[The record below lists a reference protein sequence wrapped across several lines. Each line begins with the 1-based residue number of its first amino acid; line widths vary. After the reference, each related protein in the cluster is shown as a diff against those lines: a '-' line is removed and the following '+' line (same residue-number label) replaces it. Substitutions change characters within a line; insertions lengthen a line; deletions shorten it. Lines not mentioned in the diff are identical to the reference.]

1 MALSRRTGQ
10 RFQGSIWPG
19 FVDAMTGLLLVLMFV
34 LTIFMVMQFVLN
46 ETITGQE
53 SELDDLGQEI
63 AALAQALGLERDRSE
78 KLENDL
84 GALNATLDDTTQ
96 RAEAQSALIASLQQQ
111 RADQDSALAQA
122 QAQITSFEAQVASL
136 LSQRDDALS
145 NVASLEDAQ
154 TQLLSEK
161 EALDLALTSART
173 EIDAQVETAR
183 LAAAEREAM
192 DALIADLRREG
203 EDKDATLSA
212 RALELA
218 ELQEALSAEEK
229 ARLLEA
235 EAAKVLRARLE
246 NADAELTAMTLSL
259 EAERKQAEETLT
271 LLAAARSAG
280 DDLTAQLAAAVTIG
294 QDRDAA
300 KAAVEK
306 ELSEVLTQL
315 ALARSDLDAARE
327 QQALSEASKLSAEE
341 EAAARIAALQ
351 AAQKAAEAL
360 LAEQGSD
367 LENANAQLAASN
379 SRITETNASL
389 EIAQTRLNEI
399 NSALARAEAQLSEA
413 SGFLNETQT
422 ELARLQAEQEQSI
435 ATITALSAELARTRD
450 ALALAEANL
459 TVAMDDSELEQT
471 LAAALAARNAAE
483 LEREE
488 VQKQLAAALA
498 AKLAAEQDAG
508 TRLNDAEQQ
517 AILLSA
523 AREELAKEQARS
535 SQAELQTEAL
545 NQQVAALRAQLGSL
559 QAILDDARVQDVAS
573 QVQLQNL
580 GSELN
585 AALARVAAEE
595 RRRRE
600 LEEAERVR
608 LEAQTKD
615 LERYRSE
622 FFGRLRDVLGSQEGV
637 RIEGDRFVFSS
648 EVLFP
653 PGRAALS
660 EGGRGEV
667 AKVASILR
675 AVADDIPE
683 GIDWVIR
690 VDGHTD
696 NVPLSGL
703 GEFAD
708 NWELSQAR
716 ALSVVKYM
724 VNFLGIPPTRLAANG
739 FGQYQPVNTED
750 SDEARAQ
757 NRRIELKFTEK

>member
-351 AAQKAAEAL
+351 AAEAL

-660 EGGRGEV
+660 EVGRGEV

>member
-78 KLENDL
+78 TLENDL

-111 RADQDSALAQA
+111 RAEQDSALSQA
-122 QAQITSFEAQVASL
+122 QAQITNFEAQVASL

-145 NVASLEDAQ
+145 NVAVLEDSQ
-154 TQLLSEK
+154 SQLLTEK
-161 EALDLALTSART
+161 EALDLALASART
-173 EIDAQVETAR
+173 EIDAQVEAAR

-203 EDKDATLSA
+203 EDKDATLSE

-218 ELQEALSAEEK
+218 ELQDALSAEER

-235 EAAKVLRARLE
+235 EAADALRARLE
-246 NADAELTAMTLSL
+246 NADAELTAITLSL
-259 EAERKQAEETLT
+259 ETERKQAEETLT

-280 DDLTAQLAAAVTIG
+280 EDLTAQLAAAVTAG
-294 QDRDAA
+294 QDTDAA
-300 KAAVEK
+300 KTAVEK
-306 ELSEVLTQL
+306 ELSEVLAQL
-315 ALARSDLDAARE
+315 ALARLDLAAARDL
-327 QQALSEASKLSAEE
+327 QAVSEANKLTAEE
-341 EAAARIAALQ
+341 EAAARIAALE
-351 AAQKAAEAL
+351 AAQKVAEAL
-360 LAEQGSD
+360 LAERQTD
-367 LENANAQLAASN
+367 LEAANAQRSAAD
-379 SRITETNASL
+379 IKAAQTNTSL
-389 EIAQTRLNEI
+389 ESAQTRLNEV
-399 NSALARAEAQLSEA
+399 NDALTRAQSRLSDA
-413 SGFLNETQT
+413 TGSLNETQT
-422 ELARLQAEQEQSI
+422 ELATLQAAQEKSI
-435 ATITALSAELARTRD
+435 ATITALTAELARTRA
-450 ALALAEANL
+450 ALALAESNL
-459 TVAMDDSELEQT
+459 SVAMDDSALEQT
-471 LAAALAARNAAE
+471 LAAALAERNAAE
-483 LEREE
+483 LERKE

-498 AKLAAEQDAG
+498 AKLAAEQEAG
-508 TRLNDAEQQ
+508 AQLSEAQQQ
-517 AILLSA
+517 ALLLSA
-523 AREELAKEQARS
+523 AREELEQEQARS

-608 LEAQTKD
+608 LEEQTKD

-622 FFGRLRDVLGSQEGV
+622 FFGRLRDVLGAQEGV

-660 EGGRGEV
+660 EVGRGEV

-708 NWELSQAR
+708 NWQLSQAR

>member
-34 LTIFMVMQFVLN
+34 LTMFMVMQFVLR

-78 KLENDL
+78 RLENDL
-84 GALNATLDDTTQ
+84 GTLNATLDDATT
-96 RAEAQSALIASLQQQ
+96 RAEAQSALIASLQQE
-111 RADQDSALAQA
+111 RADQDSALSAA

-136 LSQRDDALS
+136 LSQRNNALDS
-145 NVASLEDAQ
+145 VAALEQAQ
-154 TQLLSEK
+154 SELLSEK
-161 EALDLALTSART
+161 EVLDLALATARS
-173 EIDAQVETAR
+173 EIDEQVEAAR
-183 LAAAEREAM
+183 LAAAQREAM
-192 DALIADLRREG
+192 DALIADLRAQG
-203 EDKDATLSA
+203 EDKDAVISA

-218 ELQEALSAEEK
+218 ELQEALSAEEE

-235 EAAKVLRARLE
+235 EAAKALRARLE
-246 NADAELTAMTLSL
+246 TADAELTAMTLTL
-259 EAERKQAEETLT
+259 EAERKAAEDTLT
-271 LLAAARSAG
+271 LLAAARSASE
-280 DDLTAQLAAAVTIG
+280 DLTAQLAAAVSSG
-294 QDRDAA
+294 QDTDAA

-306 ELSEVLTQL
+306 ELTQVLAQL

-327 QQALSEASKLSAEE
+327 KQELTEASKLTAEE
-341 EAAARIAALQ
+341 EAAERIAALR
-351 AAQKAAEAL
+351 AAQAVAEAL
-360 LAEQGSD
+360 LAE
-367 LENANAQLAASN
+367 
-379 SRITETNASL
+379 TNAKL
-389 EIAQTRLNEI
+389 ETVTATSTQT
-399 NSALARAEAQLSEA
+399 NSALASAEGELDETRVQLSQTTRQLSKAEA
-413 SGFLNETQT
+413 
-422 ELARLQAEQEQSI
+422 ELAEIVSAQEKSAEII
-435 ATITALSAELARTRD
+435 AALTSELARTRD
-450 ALALAEANL
+450 DLALAEANL
-459 TVAMDDSELEQT
+459 TVAMDDSEIEQT
-471 LAAALAARNAAE
+471 LAAALAARTAVE

-488 VQKQLAAALA
+488 VQRQLAAALA
-498 AKLAAEQDAG
+498 AKLEAEQQAE
-508 TRLNDAEQQ
+508 TRLDDATQQ
-517 AILLSA
+517 AILLAA
-523 AREELAKEQARS
+523 ARDELSQEQERT
-535 SQAELQTEAL
+535 SQAQLQTEAL

-559 QAILDDARVQDVAS
+559 QAILDEAKIQDDAS

-595 RRRRE
+595 RKRRE
-600 LEEAERVR
+600 LEEAERKR
-608 LEAQTKD
+608 LEVEALALQEQTKD

-622 FFGRLRDVLGSQEGV
+622 FFGRLRDVLGRQDGV

-660 EGGRGEV
+660 PEGRGEV
-667 AKVASILR
+667 AKVASILG
-675 AVADDIPE
+675 AVADDIPD
-683 GIDWVIR
+683 GIDWIIR

-739 FGQYQPVNTED
+739 FGQFQPVNLED
-750 SDEARAQ
+750 SDEAHAQ

>member
-34 LTIFMVMQFVLN
+34 LTMFMVMQFVLR

-78 KLENDL
+78 RLENDL
-84 GALNATLDDTTQ
+84 GTLNATLDDATT
-96 RAEAQSALIASLQQQ
+96 RAEAQSALIASLQQE
-111 RADQDSALAQA
+111 RADQDSALSAA

-136 LSQRDDALS
+136 LSQREDALG
-145 NVASLEDAQ
+145 NVAALEQAQ
-154 TQLLSEK
+154 AELLSEK
-161 EALDLALTSART
+161 EALDLALATARS
-173 EIDAQVETAR
+173 EIDEQVEAAR
-183 LAAAEREAM
+183 LAAAQREAM
-192 DALIADLRREG
+192 DALIADLRAKG
-203 EDKDATLSA
+203 EDKDAVISA

-235 EAAKVLRARLE
+235 EAAKALRARLE
-246 NADAELTAMTLSL
+246 TADAELTAMTLTL
-259 EAERKQAEETLT
+259 EAERKAAEDTLT
-271 LLAAARSAG
+271 LLAAARSASG
-280 DDLTAQLAAAVTIG
+280 DLTAQLAAAVSSG
-294 QDRDAA
+294 QDTDAA

-306 ELSEVLTQL
+306 ELAQVLAQL
-315 ALARSDLDAARE
+315 AMARSDLDAARE
-327 QQALSEASKLSAEE
+327 KQELTEVSKLTAEE
-341 EAAARIAALQ
+341 EAAERIAALR
-351 AAQKAAEAL
+351 AAQAVAEAL
-360 LAEQGSD
+360 LAET
-367 LENANAQLAASN
+367 NANL
-379 SRITETNASL
+379 ETVTATST
-389 EIAQTRLNEI
+389 QT
-399 NSALARAEAQLSEA
+399 NSALTSAEGQLAETRAQLSQTTRQLSRAEA
-413 SGFLNETQT
+413 
-422 ELARLQAEQEQSI
+422 ELAEIVLVQEKSAEII
-435 ATITALSAELARTRD
+435 AALTSELARTRD
-450 ALALAEANL
+450 DLAQAEANL
-459 TVAMDDSELEQT
+459 TVAMDDSEIEQT
-471 LAAALAARNAAE
+471 LAAALAARTSVE

-488 VQKQLAAALA
+488 IQRQLAAALA
-498 AKLAAEQDAG
+498 AKLAAEQQAE
-508 TRLNDAEQQ
+508 TRLDDATQQ
-517 AILLSA
+517 AILLAA
-523 AREELAKEQARS
+523 ARDELVQEQERT
-535 SQAELQTEAL
+535 SQAQLQTEAL
-545 NQQVAALRAQLGSL
+545 NQQVAALRAQLSSL
-559 QAILDDARVQDVAS
+559 QAILDEAKIQDDAS

-595 RRRRE
+595 RKRRE
-600 LEEAERVR
+600 LEEAERKR
-608 LEAQTKD
+608 LEVEALALQEQTKD

-622 FFGRLRDVLGSQEGV
+622 FFGRLRDVLGRQDGV

-660 EGGRGEV
+660 PEGRGEV
-667 AKVASILR
+667 AKVASILL
-675 AVADDIPE
+675 AVADDIPD
-683 GIDWVIR
+683 GIDWIIR

-724 VNFLGIPPTRLAANG
+724 VNFLGIQPTRLAANG
-739 FGQYQPVNTED
+739 FGQFQPVNLED

>member
-34 LTIFMVMQFVLN
+34 LTMFMVMQFVLR

-78 KLENDL
+78 RLENDL
-84 GALNATLDDTTQ
+84 GTLNATLDDATT
-96 RAEAQSALIASLQQQ
+96 RAEAQSALIASLQQE
-111 RADQDSALAQA
+111 RADQDSALSAA

-136 LSQRDDALS
+136 LSQREDALG
-145 NVASLEDAQ
+145 NVAALEQAQ
-154 TQLLSEK
+154 AELLSEK
-161 EALDLALTSART
+161 EALDLALATARS
-173 EIDAQVETAR
+173 EIDEQVEAAR
-183 LAAAEREAM
+183 LAAAQREAM
-192 DALIADLRREG
+192 DALIADLRAKG
-203 EDKDATLSA
+203 EDKDAVISA

-235 EAAKVLRARLE
+235 EAAEALRARLE
-246 NADAELTAMTLSL
+246 TADAELTAMTLTL
-259 EAERKQAEETLT
+259 EAERKAAEDTLT
-271 LLAAARSAG
+271 LLAAARSASG
-280 DDLTAQLAAAVTIG
+280 DLTAQLAAAVSSG
-294 QDRDAA
+294 QDTDAA

-306 ELSEVLTQL
+306 ELAQVLTQL
-315 ALARSDLDAARE
+315 AMARSDLDAARE
-327 QQALSEASKLSAEE
+327 KQELTEVSKLTAEE
-341 EAAARIAALQ
+341 EAAERIAALR
-351 AAQKAAEAL
+351 AAQAVAEAL
-360 LAEQGSD
+360 LAET
-367 LENANAQLAASN
+367 NANL
-379 SRITETNASL
+379 ETVTATST
-389 EIAQTRLNEI
+389 QT
-399 NSALARAEAQLSEA
+399 NSALTSAEGQLAETRAQLSQTTRQLSRAEA
-413 SGFLNETQT
+413 
-422 ELARLQAEQEQSI
+422 ELAEIVLVQEKSAEII
-435 ATITALSAELARTRD
+435 AALTSELARTRD
-450 ALALAEANL
+450 DLAQAEANL
-459 TVAMDDSELEQT
+459 TVAMDDSEIEQT
-471 LAAALAARNAAE
+471 LAAALAARTSVE

-488 VQKQLAAALA
+488 IQRQLAAALA
-498 AKLAAEQDAG
+498 AKLAAEQQAE
-508 TRLNDAEQQ
+508 TRLDDATQQ
-517 AILLSA
+517 AILLAA
-523 AREELAKEQARS
+523 ARDELVQEQERT
-535 SQAELQTEAL
+535 SQAQLQTEAL
-545 NQQVAALRAQLGSL
+545 NQQVAALRAQLSSL
-559 QAILDDARVQDVAS
+559 QAILDEAKIQDDAS

-595 RRRRE
+595 RKRRE
-600 LEEAERVR
+600 LEEAERKR
-608 LEAQTKD
+608 LEVEALALQEQTKD

-622 FFGRLRDVLGSQEGV
+622 FFGRLRDVLGRQDGV

-660 EGGRGEV
+660 PEGRGEV
-667 AKVASILR
+667 AKVASILL
-675 AVADDIPE
+675 AVADDIPD
-683 GIDWVIR
+683 GIDWIIR

-724 VNFLGIPPTRLAANG
+724 VNFLGIQPTRLAANG
-739 FGQYQPVNTED
+739 FGQFQPVNFED

>member
-34 LTIFMVMQFVLN
+34 LTMFMVMQFVLR

-78 KLENDL
+78 RLENDL
-84 GALNATLDDTTQ
+84 GTLNATLDDATT
-96 RAEAQSALIASLQQQ
+96 RAEAQSALIASLQQE
-111 RADQDSALAQA
+111 RADQDSALSAA

-136 LSQRDDALS
+136 LSQREDALG
-145 NVASLEDAQ
+145 NVAALEQAQ
-154 TQLLSEK
+154 AELLSEK
-161 EALDLALTSART
+161 EALDLALATARS
-173 EIDAQVETAR
+173 EIDEQVEAAR
-183 LAAAEREAM
+183 LAAAQREAM
-192 DALIADLRREG
+192 DALIADLRAKG
-203 EDKDATLSA
+203 EDKDAVIGA

-235 EAAKVLRARLE
+235 EAAKALRARLE
-246 NADAELTAMTLSL
+246 TADAELTAMTLTL
-259 EAERKQAEETLT
+259 EAERKAAEDTLT
-271 LLAAARSAG
+271 LLAAARSASG
-280 DDLTAQLAAAVTIG
+280 DLTAQLAAAVSSG
-294 QDRDAA
+294 QDTDAA

-306 ELSEVLTQL
+306 ELAQVLTQL
-315 ALARSDLDAARE
+315 AMARSDLDAARE
-327 QQALSEASKLSAEE
+327 KQELTEVSKLTAEE
-341 EAAARIAALQ
+341 EAAERIAALR
-351 AAQKAAEAL
+351 AAQAVAEAL
-360 LAEQGSD
+360 LAET
-367 LENANAQLAASN
+367 NANL
-379 SRITETNASL
+379 ETVTATST
-389 EIAQTRLNEI
+389 QT
-399 NSALARAEAQLSEA
+399 NSALTSAEGQLAETRAQLSQTTRQLSRAEA
-413 SGFLNETQT
+413 
-422 ELARLQAEQEQSI
+422 ELAEIVLVQEKSAEII
-435 ATITALSAELARTRD
+435 AALTSELARTRD
-450 ALALAEANL
+450 DLAQAEANL
-459 TVAMDDSELEQT
+459 TVAMDDSEIEQT
-471 LAAALAARNAAE
+471 LAAALAARTSVE

-488 VQKQLAAALA
+488 IQRQLAAALA
-498 AKLAAEQDAG
+498 AKLAAEQQAE
-508 TRLNDAEQQ
+508 TRLDDATQQ
-517 AILLSA
+517 AILLAA
-523 AREELAKEQARS
+523 ARDELVQEQERT
-535 SQAELQTEAL
+535 SQAQLQTEAL
-545 NQQVAALRAQLGSL
+545 NQQVAALRAQLSSL
-559 QAILDDARVQDVAS
+559 QAILDEAKIQDDAS

-595 RRRRE
+595 RKRRE
-600 LEEAERVR
+600 LEEAERKR
-608 LEAQTKD
+608 LEVEALALQEQTKD

-622 FFGRLRDVLGSQEGV
+622 FFGRLRDVLGRQDGV

-660 EGGRGEV
+660 PEGRGEV
-667 AKVASILR
+667 AKVASILL
-675 AVADDIPE
+675 AVADDIPD
-683 GIDWVIR
+683 GIDWIIR

-724 VNFLGIPPTRLAANG
+724 VNFLGIQPTRLAANG
-739 FGQYQPVNTED
+739 FGQFQPVNLED

>member
-351 AAQKAAEAL
+351 AAEAL

-413 SGFLNETQT
+413 SGSLNETQT

-471 LAAALAARNAAE
+471 LAAALAARTAAE

-660 EGGRGEV
+660 EVGRGEV

-675 AVADDIPE
+675 AIADDIPE